1 MTLSRR
7 YALIL
12 IVLFLVTGVFVVRSA
27 GVGKQ
32 LDSCRDPEALK
43 WLDLVPGTQRTLEVT
58 PRYTPRRTQWSAG
71 VAGTKSY
78 NDPQVK
84 IRMVR
89 DFSIFQLWLYPR
101 LAVKER
107 SIPDV
112 ERLEWIDT
120 GAGRL
125 PVHLEYYLSGSRPR
139 LIIYAYMY
147 DLEPVVNPFAAA
159 FRGSFRAVVEGSRP
173 LTMLLVSGSIEHGRL
188 PVLEASSSRWLVAA
202 YERFRKVCGA

>member
-43 WLDLVPGTQRTLEVT
+43 WLDLVPGTQRTMEVT

-71 VAGTKSY
+71 VAGTKAY

-89 DFSIFQLWLYPR
+89 DFSIFRLWLYPR
-101 LAVKER
+101 LTVKEFY
-107 SIPDV
+107 IPDL

-120 GAGRL
+120 AAGRL

-147 DLEPVVNPFAAA
+147 DLERISSAKPNSV
-159 FRGSFRAVVEGSRP
+159 R
-173 LTMLLVSGSIEHGRL
+173 SGMRMG
-188 PVLEASSSRWLVAA
+188 
-202 YERFRKVCGA
+202 